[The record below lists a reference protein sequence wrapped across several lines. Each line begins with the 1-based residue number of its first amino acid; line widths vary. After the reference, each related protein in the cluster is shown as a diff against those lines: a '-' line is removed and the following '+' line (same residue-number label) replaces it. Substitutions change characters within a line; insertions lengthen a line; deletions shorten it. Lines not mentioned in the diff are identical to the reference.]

1 MNAAAVKIGVG
12 SRLLHDGQVVEIV
25 EVHPGRAGMDLVLR
39 DVARRT
45 MIRASLNELL
55 RYEGTRVIS
64 DVDPPPN
71 EVAAEPAGVL
81 LAQLSNAERE
91 QVCDRATHIREV
103 LTGFRSGS
111 E

>member
-12 SRLLHDGQVVEIV
+12 SRLLHEGQVVEIV

-55 RYEGTRVIS
+55 RSEGTRVIS

-81 LAQLSNAERE
+81 LAQLSNAER
-91 QVCDRATHIREV
+91 
-103 LTGFRSGS
+103 
-111 E
+111 